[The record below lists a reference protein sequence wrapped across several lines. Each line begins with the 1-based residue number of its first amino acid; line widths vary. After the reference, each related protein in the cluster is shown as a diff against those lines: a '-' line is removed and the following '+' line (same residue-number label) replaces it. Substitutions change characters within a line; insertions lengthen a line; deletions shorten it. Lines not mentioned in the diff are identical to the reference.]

1 MSAENCLV
9 KAIYSFK
16 GKNNDELC
24 FKKGDIITVTQ
35 REEGGWWEGTLGETT
50 GWFPSNYV
58 TEYKDPSGSITTSPI
73 RAPSEIQAFRNVVLK
88 DIIDSEK
95 AHVAEMQ
102 GLVSNFLQPLEKSDM
117 LTKDEFKQ
125 LTGNINE
132 VLQTHEQFLALLE
145 ECATKTGPDQRVGGL
160 FLQWA
165 PKIKGVH
172 QTYCAG
178 HPKAVCVLDKY
189 KEELNTWME
198 SAGAV
203 CPGVLV
209 LTAGLSKPFRRL
221 GKYPAMLQEL
231 ARHVHEAHPDRGD
244 THRASIVYKDIASGC
259 AALRRQKELELQVV
273 TGEVRGWPGGELSSL
288 GDVLHMGSVAVG
300 PSHQDRYLV
309 LFPSALLLLSVSKR
323 VSAFVYE
330 GCLPLTG
337 ITVCKLD
344 DTDTRKNAFEIS
356 GPMIDTIVALCQT
369 KAEADNWVSL
379 LQKHSNT
386 TSPSHEP
393 GQPHSLPHL
402 TRSPSEGALSSINSS
417 RRSLYHVTLP
427 PPSYPSASP
436 YYSLTKYFAR
446 LVKKK
451 VITRQMLRKLLHE
464 RTWAKAFEL
473 TGLPVMRR
481 HKNRIRLRIEK
492 DGTIGTETECSD
504 SDSERETDTTQSYP
518 TSSCTDAE
526 TASCS
531 KIYRQDALDTTS
543 PRTLSASCSSWG
555 SNFGYVRYCDNA
567 ADVNLD
573 MSETK
578 VLGDCTRNLFQSIPS
593 STDIHKI
600 LNDDEIDT
608 FIELPQGTGNS
619 LRPPMQHSESTENS
633 SFEARPF
640 MACEDLV
647 NMDQNTQIAGS
658 TFGNEAADFIPT
670 RRSYPNPSAKTEA
683 IQKLWKST
691 EESYSREEIDDND
704 GITPELLQLLDP
716 PASPEPHRRYSPV
729 GSIILDPPPMFRN
742 EDEDLKVI
750 NVNLN
755 TNTPFRKHSLNSDKR
770 LRRSMS
776 RSMVEDNFN
785 KSDETRI
792 QRMSS
797 QSDNR
802 KELKKCECCNRSVC
816 PSPRSSDSGVVGSCN
831 LASPELQMHPGN
843 DSDSH
848 DKNSDGKGSSN
859 NLSQETFHVG
869 RRKKLTLSEIEA
881 AAFEEQCRCT
891 SPFGSTARTSCVT
904 SVTSETSL
912 DVMDSSNTHVTSI
925 FAASPPVPS
934 PQIKRTSIR
943 RNIERYVPE
952 IKVKPDPPPRVYR
965 KPSTH
970 LEIPRNVR
978 QPIQLAQWS
987 TLNITERTK
996 PSLHY
1001 HMRIY
1006 KENSED
1012 KSDERQSRKNIPR
1025 NCDLFD
1031 KEKRSDDKPCKDVRK
1046 SRARSADLSKL
1057 QKGFSEPQSGFVVY
1071 RSDLYAHWWMKA
1083 KLPITVVT
1091 DSGKDHYFVKIL
1103 FDTMAMSD
1111 SNNSDLSSGLTSH
1124 KRSHSFNNH
1133 QSYTQHSQHTQK
1145 NKQKNQ
1151 SARWLLNSC
1160 DSLDQSPAKTNKSP
1174 IGKKF
1179 SSVDFIDTSGS
1190 NYSNKG
1196 WSITCLRPAP
1206 PLRPQSFTVGSD
1218 ENIGPTHPYAP
1229 HQRKSNSYEEDALIL
1244 KVIEAYCTSA
1254 RCRNAVSSVDYG
1266 HFPLG
1271 KVQYH
1276 APATN
1281 IPNYNYTRLP
1291 VQRSDTPDYTG
1302 CSKASKVKRNKS
1314 SSAADVYR
1322 APETRRLLS
1331 ERKFQ
1336 LNRSN
1341 PNLWDCG
1348 GAGGEERRGL
1358 LASEARSR
1366 RSGSHPSLAAPA
1378 PAPALLRAPLPL
1390 SPPPRRSARS
1400 TTWCCGNFVKQI
1412 TKSHFD

>member
-1 MSAENCLV
+1 MSTDNCLV

-35 REEGGWWEGTLGETT
+35 KEEGGWWEGTLGETT

-58 TEYKDPSGSITTSPI
+58 TEFKDPTGSVTTSPI

-125 LTGNINE
+125 LTGNISE
-132 VLQTHEQFLALLE
+132 VLQIHEQFLALLE

-165 PKIKGVH
+165 PKIKAVH
-172 QTYCAG
+172 QTYCSG
-178 HPKAVCVLDKY
+178 HPKAVCILDKY
-189 KEELNTWME
+189 KEKLNTWME
-198 SAGAV
+198 NAGAV

-244 THRASIVYKDIASGC
+244 THRASVVYKDIASGC

-356 GPMIDTIVALCQT
+356 GPMIDTIVAVCQT
-369 KAEADNWVSL
+369 RAEADNWVSL

-386 TSPSHEP
+386 SSPSHEP
-393 GQPHSLPHL
+393 SQPQSLPHL

-473 TGLPVMRR
+473 TGMPVMRR
-481 HKNRIRLRIEK
+481 HKNRIRLRIGD
-492 DGTIGTETECSD
+492 DGTIGTETDCSD
-504 SDSERETDTTQSYP
+504 SDSERETDTTESYAS
-518 TSSCTDAE
+518 SSCTDAE
-526 TASCS
+526 MASGS
-531 KIYRQDALDTTS
+531 KIHRQDAMDTSS
-543 PRTLSASCSSWG
+543 PRTMSASCSSWG
-555 SNFGYVRYCDNA
+555 SNFGYVRYGDNS

-573 MSETK
+573 LSEPTVK
-578 VLGDCTRNLFQSIPS
+578 GDCTKNLFQLTS
-593 STDIHKI
+593 SNTDIYKA
-600 LNDDEIDT
+600 LNADNDT
-608 FIELPQGTGNS
+608 RFLASCPHVNNS
-619 LRPPMQHSESTENS
+619 LHPPMQHSESTENS
-633 SFEARPF
+633 SFEARPYL
-640 MACEDLV
+640 ACEDLV
-647 NMDQNTQIAGS
+647 NMDQNTQLTGN
-658 TFGNEAADFIPT
+658 TLGNEEIEFIPT
-670 RRSYPNPSAKTEA
+670 RRSFPNLSAKNDSV
-683 IQKLWKST
+683 QKLWKST
-691 EESYSREEIDDND
+691 EENYCRDDIDDESLKYD
-704 GITPELLQLLDP
+704 LLQLLDP
-716 PASPEPHRRYSPV
+716 PASPKYYRDYNPV
-729 GSIILDPPPMFRN
+729 ESIILDPPPMFRN
-742 EDEDLKVI
+742 EDDDMKVI

-755 TNTPFRKHSLNSDKR
+755 TNIPFRKHSLNSDKKI
-770 LRRSMS
+770 RRSVS
-776 RSMVEDNFN
+776 RSMVEENFN
-785 KSDETRI
+785 RTEDTRI

-797 QSDNR
+797 QSENQAVH
-802 KELKKCECCNRSVC
+802 KKCDCCNRSMC

-831 LASPELQMHPGN
+831 LASPELQMHTGN
-843 DSDSH
+843 DSDGH
-848 DKNSDGKGSSN
+848 DKSSELLKDSLT
-859 NLSQETFHVG
+859 NLSQDTFDG
-869 RRKKLTLSEIEA
+869 DRRKKLTLSEIEA
-881 AAFEEQCRCT
+881 ARFEDQCRCT

-904 SVTSETSL
+904 SVTSENSL
-912 DVMDSSNTHVTSI
+912 DVMDSSNMHVTST
-925 FAASPPVPS
+925 FAANPPVLS
-934 PQIKRTSIR
+934 PEIKRTSIR

-952 IKVKPDPPPRVYR
+952 IKLKPDPPPRVYR

-970 LEIPRNVR
+970 LEIPKNVR
-978 QPIQLAQWS
+978 QPLPCQWS

-1006 KENSED
+1006 RENLQDNS
-1012 KSDERQSRKNIPR
+1012 KERQSRKRMPR
-1025 NCDLFD
+1025 NCELFE
-1031 KEKRSDDKPCKDVRK
+1031 KEIKQREKDERACARK
-1046 SRARSADLSKL
+1046 SRSRSEDMSKT
-1057 QKGFSEPQSGFVVY
+1057 QKGLSEAQSGFVVY

-1091 DSGKDHYFVKIL
+1091 DSD
-1103 FDTMAMSD
+1103 
-1111 SNNSDLSSGLTSH
+1111 
-1124 KRSHSFNNH
+1124 
-1133 QSYTQHSQHTQK
+1133 
-1145 NKQKNQ
+1145 
-1151 SARWLLNSC
+1151 
-1160 DSLDQSPAKTNKSP
+1160 
-1174 IGKKF
+1174 
-1179 SSVDFIDTSGS
+1179 
-1190 NYSNKG
+1190 
-1196 WSITCLRPAP
+1196 
-1206 PLRPQSFTVGSD
+1206 
-1218 ENIGPTHPYAP
+1218 
-1229 HQRKSNSYEEDALIL
+1229 
-1244 KVIEAYCTSA
+1244 
-1254 RCRNAVSSVDYG
+1254 G
-1266 HFPLG
+1266 H
-1271 KVQYH
+1271 
-1276 APATN
+1276 
-1281 IPNYNYTRLP
+1281 
-1291 VQRSDTPDYTG
+1291 
-1302 CSKASKVKRNKS
+1302 
-1314 SSAADVYR
+1314 
-1322 APETRRLLS
+1322 
-1331 ERKFQ
+1331 ERQ
-1336 LNRSN
+1336 
-1341 PNLWDCG
+1341 
-1348 GAGGEERRGL
+1348 
-1358 LASEARSR
+1358 
-1366 RSGSHPSLAAPA
+1366 
-1378 PAPALLRAPLPL
+1378 
-1390 SPPPRRSARS
+1390 
-1400 TTWCCGNFVKQI
+1400 Q
-1412 TKSHFD
+1412 

>member
-1 MSAENCLV
+1 MSTENCLV
-9 KAIYSFK
+9 KAVYSFK

-35 REEGGWWEGTLGETT
+35 KEEGGWWEGTLGETT

-58 TEYKDPSGSITTSPI
+58 TECKVTTSPI
-73 RAPSEIQAFRNVVLK
+73 RAASEIQAFRNVVLK

-102 GLVSNFLQPLEKSDM
+102 GLSSNFLQPLEK
-117 LTKDEFKQ
+117 K
-125 LTGNINE
+125 
-132 VLQTHEQFLALLE
+132 

-165 PKIKGVH
+165 PKIKSVH

-178 HPKAVCVLDKY
+178 HPKAVCILDKY
-189 KEELNTWME
+189 KEDLNSWME
-198 SAGAV
+198 NAGAV

-221 GKYPAMLQEL
+221 SKYPAMLQEL

-244 THRASIVYKDIASGC
+244 THRASVVYKDIASGC

-273 TGEVRGWPGGELSSL
+273 TGEVRGWPGGELAAL

-344 DTDTRKNAFEIS
+344 DTETRKNAFEIS
-356 GPMIDTIVALCQT
+356 GPMIDTIVAVCQT
-369 KAEADNWVSL
+369 RAEADNWVSL

-386 TSPSHEP
+386 SSPVHEP
-393 GQPHSLPHL
+393 GQPQSLPHL

-481 HKNRIRLRIEK
+481 HKNHVRLKIEN
-492 DGTIGTETECSD
+492 DGTIGTDSEGSD
-504 SDSERETDTTQSYP
+504 SDSERESDTTESYT
-518 TSSCTDAE
+518 TSSCSDIDGVTCPRILRQNAME
-526 TASCS
+526 TE
-531 KIYRQDALDTTS
+531 S
-543 PRTLSASCSSWG
+543 PRTVSSSCNSWG
-555 SNFGYVRYCDNA
+555 SNCGYVRYFDNSGSA
-567 ADVNLD
+567 NLV
-573 MSETK
+573 EPEIIR
-578 VLGDCTRNLFQSIPS
+578 GDCTKNLFLSIPS
-593 STDIHKI
+593 NTNIHQAVNSGNDTPLQKTMRR
-600 LNDDEIDT
+600 LNSGWPSV
-608 FIELPQGTGNS
+608 IE
-619 LRPPMQHSESTENS
+619 HSESTENS
-633 SFEARPF
+633 SFEVRPY

-647 NMDQNTQIAGS
+647 NIDQNLEMCTSGY
-658 TFGNEAADFIPT
+658 GNNEYISMRQSFPIKAKIDSIP
-670 RRSYPNPSAKTEA
+670 
-683 IQKLWKST
+683 KLWKST
-691 EESYSREEIDDND
+691 EETYSQEIPEENSLSQILQVIHPPSPKASTDFVYPDD
-704 GITPELLQLLDP
+704 
-716 PASPEPHRRYSPV
+716 SV
-729 GSIILDPPPMFRN
+729 IIDPPPMFRN
-742 EDEDLKVI
+742 VDEDLKVI

-755 TNTPFRKHSLNSDKR
+755 TNVPFRKHSLNSDKR
-770 LRRSMS
+770 IRRSLS
-776 RSMVEDNFN
+776 RSMVETESFCKNN
-785 KSDETRI
+785 EM

-797 QSDNR
+797 QSENN
-802 KELKKCECCNRSVC
+802 KVCKKCECCNRSLC

-831 LASPELQMHPGN
+831 LASPELNMHEYTSGSTGN
-843 DSDSH
+843 DSDGHEKLIDNLKDSLT
-848 DKNSDGKGSSN
+848 
-859 NLSQETFHVG
+859 NLSQCTFG
-869 RRKKLTLSEIEA
+869 DRRKKLTLSEIEA
-881 AAFEEQCRCT
+881 ANFEDQCRCT

-904 SVTSETSL
+904 SVTSENSL
-912 DVMDSSNTHVTSI
+912 DVMDSLNIHLTSTYT
-925 FAASPPVPS
+925 AAPPVSS

-943 RNIERYVPE
+943 RNIELYVPE
-952 IKVKPDPPPRVYR
+952 IKLKPDPPPRVYR

-970 LEIPRNVR
+970 LEIPKNVR
-978 QPIQLAQWS
+978 QLPSSQWS

-1001 HMRIY
+1001 HMRIFR
-1006 KENSED
+1006 ENPEIPSI
-1012 KSDERQSRKNIPR
+1012 ERQSRGNLRR
-1025 NCDLFD
+1025 NCDVSNQ
-1031 KEKRSDDKPCKDVRK
+1031 EIKRQTKKGESVATRK
-1046 SRARSADLSKL
+1046 TRSRSEDLSKV
-1057 QKGFSEPQSGFVVY
+1057 QKSLTDSTNGFMVY

-1091 DSGKDHYFVKIL
+1091 DSGKDSYF
-1103 FDTMAMSD
+1103 MAMTD
-1111 SNNSDLSSGLTSH
+1111 GNNPDLSSGLTSH

-1133 QSYTQHSQHTQK
+1133 QSYSQHTQ
-1145 NKQKNQ
+1145 QTQ
-1151 SARWLLNSC
+1151 R
-1160 DSLDQSPAKTNKSP
+1160 T
-1174 IGKKF
+1174 
-1179 SSVDFIDTSGS
+1179 
-1190 NYSNKG
+1190 

-1206 PLRPQSFTVGSD
+1206 PLRPQSFSVGSD

-1254 RCRNAVSSVDYG
+1254 RCRNAVSSVDCG
-1266 HFPLG
+1266 HLSLG

-1281 IPNYNYTRLP
+1281 ILHYNSTKLP
-1291 VQRSDTPDYTG
+1291 IVQRCETPDYVG
-1302 CSKASKVKRNKS
+1302 CNSSSRVKRNKS
-1314 SSAADVYR
+1314 SSAADAYLYR
-1322 APETRRLLS
+1322 GPETRRLLS

-1336 LNRSN
+1336 MNRSN
-1341 PNLWDCG
+1341 PNLWECS
-1348 GAGGEERRGL
+1348 EERRQKLCEGR
-1358 LASEARSR
+1358 ER
-1366 RSGSHPSLAAPA
+1366 RSGSHPSLAGALRAGAAPA
-1378 PAPALLRAPLPL
+1378 PAPLPAPRAA
-1390 SPPPRRSARS
+1390 RSARS
-1400 TTWCCGNFVKQI
+1400 STWCCGTF
-1412 TKSHFD
+1412 

>member
-1 MSAENCLV
+1 MSAESSLV

-58 TEYKDPSGSITTSPI
+58 TEHKDPSGSLTTSPI
-73 RAPSEIQAFRNVVLK
+73 RAASEIQAFRNVVLK

-102 GLVSNFLQPLEKSDM
+102 GLVSNFLQPLEKSEM

-132 VLQTHEQFLALLE
+132 VLQTHEQFLVLLE

-165 PKIKGVH
+165 PKIKSVH

-178 HPKAVCVLDKY
+178 HPKAVCILDKY

-198 SAGAV
+198 NAGAV

-273 TGEVRGWPGGELSSL
+273 TGEVRGWPGGELTSL

-356 GPMIDTIVALCQT
+356 GPMIDTIVAVCQT
-369 KAEADNWVSL
+369 RAEADNWVSL

-386 TSPSHEP
+386 SSPSHDT
-393 GQPHSLPHL
+393 GQPQSLPQL
-402 TRSPSEGALSSINSS
+402 TRSPSEGALSSINTS

-446 LVKKK
+446 LVRKR

-473 TGLPVMRR
+473 TGLPVRRR
-481 HKNRIRLRIEK
+481 HKNHIRLRIEN
-492 DGTIGTETECSD
+492 DGTIGTETDCSD
-504 SDSERETDTTQSYP
+504 SDRNSEDSDRETDTTESYSN
-518 TSSCTDAE
+518 SSCTDAE
-526 TASCS
+526 INDSS
-531 KIYRQDALDTTS
+531 KMMRQNALDSAS
-543 PRTLSASCSSWG
+543 PRTMSSSCSSCG
-555 SNFGYVRYCDNA
+555 SHFGYVRYFDA
-567 ADVNLD
+567 SKDMHLDV
-573 MSETK
+573 TQPHIK
-578 VLGDCTRNLFQSIPS
+578 GDCTRNIFLPLSDFSPQVPPGFENYHPHLHHSHS
-593 STDIHKI
+593 
-600 LNDDEIDT
+600 ND
-608 FIELPQGTGNS
+608 
-619 LRPPMQHSESTENS
+619 NS
-633 SFEARPF
+633 SFDIRSY

-647 NMDQNTQIAGS
+647 NMDQDKHIGVHANDES
-658 TFGNEAADFIPT
+658 DFLTT
-670 RRSYPNPSAKTEA
+670 RRSFPNCSAKNENV
-683 IQKLWKST
+683 QKLWKST
-691 EESYSREEIDDND
+691 EERYSRGEATD
-704 GITPELLQLLDP
+704 GSVCHLLQDLDP
-716 PASPEPHRRYSPV
+716 PSPKYDRTSPV

-742 EDEDLKVI
+742 NDDDLKVI

-755 TNTPFRKHSLNSDKR
+755 TNVPFRKHSLNSDKKI
-770 LRRSMS
+770 RRSAS
-776 RSMVEDNFN
+776 RSMVETESVKKHDPHM
-785 KSDETRI
+785 E
-792 QRMSS
+792 RMSS
-797 QSDNR
+797 QSETR
-802 KELKKCECCNRSVC
+802 KTAKKCGCCNRSLC
-816 PSPRSSDSGVVGSCN
+816 PSPRSSDSGVAGSCN
-831 LASPELQMHPGN
+831 LASPELNMHDYTAAGGASN
-843 DSDSH
+843 DSDCHVKASATR
-848 DKNSDGKGSSN
+848 D
-859 NLSQETFHVG
+859 FHANH
-869 RRKKLTLSEIEA
+869 RKLTLSEIEA
-881 AAFEEQCRCT
+881 AAFEDQCRCT

-912 DVMDSSNTHVTSI
+912 DVMDSSNTYVTST
-925 FAASPPVPS
+925 FAGTAPVQTPEV
-934 PQIKRTSIR
+934 KRTSIR
-943 RNIERYVPE
+943 RNIERYLPE
-952 IKVKPDPPPRVYR
+952 IRIKPEVPPRVYR

-970 LEIPRNVR
+970 LEVPKNVR
-978 QPIQLAQWS
+978 QPVPCQWS

-1006 KENSED
+1006 
-1012 KSDERQSRKNIPR
+1012 R
-1025 NCDLFD
+1025 
-1031 KEKRSDDKPCKDVRK
+1031 EKTDDNKQQAPTRK
-1046 SRARSADLSKL
+1046 SRENMLRNCEAFNRENRSRDEVARKTRSRSEDLLKS
-1057 QKGFSEPQSGFVVY
+1057 QKVLSEAQTGFVVY

-1083 KLPITVVT
+1083 KLPITV
-1091 DSGKDHYFVKIL
+1091 
-1103 FDTMAMSD
+1103 MAMSD
-1111 SNNSDLSSGLTSH
+1111 SSNDLSSGLSSH

-1133 QSYTQHSQHTQK
+1133 QSYTQHSQQTQK
-1145 NKQKNQ
+1145 SKHKNQ

-1160 DSLDQSPAKTNKSP
+1160 DSLDQSPVKTNKTP
-1174 IGKKF
+1174 IGKKY
-1179 SSVDFIDTSGS
+1179 SSVDFIDTTDSS
-1190 NYSNKG
+1190 FLNKG

-1254 RCRNAVSSVDYG
+1254 RCRNAVSSVDCG
-1266 HFPLG
+1266 HFSLG

-1281 IPNYNYTRLP
+1281 SPHRNYAK
-1291 VQRSDTPDYTG
+1291 QRAETPERTG
-1302 CSKASKVKRNKS
+1302 CTNTKVKRNKS
-1314 SSAADVYR
+1314 SSAADAYLYR
-1322 APETRRLLS
+1322 APEARRLLAD
-1331 ERKFQ
+1331 RKFQ
-1336 LNRSN
+1336 MNRSN
-1341 PNLWDCG
+1341 PNLWECT
-1348 GAGGEERRGL
+1348 ERD
-1358 LASEARSR
+1358 RSQRLHNGRER
-1366 RSGSHPSLAAPA
+1366 RSGSHPSLAAPLRSHA
-1378 PAPALLRAPLPL
+1378 PAP
-1390 SPPPRRSARS
+1390 PRPRPRPRARS
-1400 TTWCCGNFVKQI
+1400 PLRPLLYLVLRHFRQTTHQVPSLRLTLTFHNAMVMLC
-1412 TKSHFD
+1412 

>member
-1 MSAENCLV
+1 MSTEACLV

-35 REEGGWWEGTLGETT
+35 KEEGGWWEGTLGETT

-58 TEYKDPSGSITTSPI
+58 TDYKDTSGSLTTSPI
-73 RAPSEIQAFRNVVLK
+73 RAASEIQAFRNVVLK

-102 GLVSNFLQPLEKSDM
+102 GLVSNFLHPLETSEM

-125 LTGNINE
+125 LTGNIIE
-132 VLQTHEQFLALLE
+132 VLQTHEQFLVLLE

-165 PKIKGVH
+165 PRIKAVH

-178 HPKAVCVLDKY
+178 HPKAVCILDKY

-198 SAGAV
+198 NAGAV

-244 THRASIVYKDIASGC
+244 THRASVVFKDIASAC
-259 AALRRQKELELQVV
+259 SALRRQKELELQVV

-344 DTDTRKNAFEIS
+344 DTDSRKNAFEIS
-356 GPMIDTIVALCQT
+356 GPMIDTIVAVCQT
-369 KAEADNWVSL
+369 RAEADNWVSL

-386 TSPSHEP
+386 SSPSHEP
-393 GQPHSLPHL
+393 GQPQSLPHL
-402 TRSPSEGALSSINSS
+402 TRSPSEGALSSLNTS

-451 VITRQMLRKLLHE
+451 VITRQMLRRLLHE

-473 TGLPVMRR
+473 SGLPVRRR
-481 HKNRIRLRIEK
+481 HKNHIRLRIEN
-492 DGTIGTETECSD
+492 DGTIGTETYCSD
-504 SDSERETDTTQSYP
+504 SDRNSEDSDREMDTTETYSN
-518 TSSCTDAE
+518 SSCTDAE
-526 TASCS
+526 INDSS
-531 KIYRQDALDTTS
+531 KITRQNALDSSS
-543 PRTLSASCSSWG
+543 PRTISSSCSSWDN
-555 SNFGYVRYCDNA
+555 NFGYVRCFDA
-567 ADVNLD
+567 STDMHLD
-573 MSETK
+573 ITQPYVK
-578 VLGDCTRNLFQSIPS
+578 GDCTKDIFLPKMDTQIPPGFHS
-593 STDIHKI
+593 
-600 LNDDEIDT
+600 NDLHPH
-608 FIELPQGTGNS
+608 F
-619 LRPPMQHSESTENS
+619 QHSDNNENS
-633 SFEARPF
+633 NYDVRSY

-647 NMDQNTQIAGS
+647 NIDQNRQIGTLINDAS
-658 TFGNEAADFIPT
+658 DFIPT
-670 RRSYPNPSAKTEA
+670 RRSFPHCSVKNECG
-683 IQKLWKST
+683 QKLWKST
-691 EESYSREEIDDND
+691 EENYLREEAERSDDV
-704 GITPELLQLLDP
+704 GTFLQDLEP
-716 PASPEPHRRYSPV
+716 PSPKYDRVSLV
-729 GSIILDPPPMFRN
+729 GSIIIEPPPMFRN
-742 EDEDLKVI
+742 NDDDLKVI

-755 TNTPFRKHSLNSDKR
+755 TNVPFRKHSLNSDKKI
-770 LRRSMS
+770 RRSVS
-776 RSMVEDNFN
+776 KSMVETENIKKNDLHF
-785 KSDETRI
+785 

-797 QSDNR
+797 QSETR
-802 KELKKCECCNRSVC
+802 KATKKCECCNRSLC
-816 PSPRSSDSGVVGSCN
+816 PSPRSSDSGVAGSCN
-831 LASPELQMHPGN
+831 LASPELNMHEYTGTGGGSN
-843 DSDSH
+843 DSDSQAH
-848 DKNSDGKGSSN
+848 DSKSHGTQDN
-859 NLSQETFHVG
+859 FHTG
-869 RRKKLTLSEIEA
+869 HRKLTLSEIEA
-881 AAFEEQCRCT
+881 AAFEDQCRCT

-904 SVTSETSL
+904 SVTSESNV
-912 DVMDSSNTHVTSI
+912 DVIDSSNTLVKST
-925 FAASPPVPS
+925 FVGNPPVS
-934 PQIKRTSIR
+934 TSQIKRTSIR

-952 IKVKPDPPPRVYR
+952 IKIKPEVPPRIYR

-970 LEIPRNVR
+970 MEHPKNVR
-978 QPIQLAQWS
+978 HPIPCQWS

-1006 KENSED
+1006 REKPDENTT
-1012 KSDERQSRKNIPR
+1012 SRPSRENMLR
-1025 NCDLFD
+1025 NCDVFN
-1031 KEKRSDDKPCKDVRK
+1031 KENRSKDDTVRK
-1046 SRARSADLSKL
+1046 TRSLSEDLMKS
-1057 QKGFSEPQSGFVVY
+1057 QKVLTEAQTGFVVY

-1091 DSGKDHYFVKIL
+1091 DSGKDYF
-1103 FDTMAMSD
+1103 FMAMSD
-1111 SNNSDLSSGLTSH
+1111 SNNELSSGLSSH

-1133 QSYTQHSQHTQK
+1133 QSYTQHTQQTQK
-1145 NKQKNQ
+1145 NKHKNQ
-1151 SARWLLNSC
+1151 SGRWLLNSC
-1160 DSLDQSPAKTNKSP
+1160 DSLDQSPVKSNKTP
-1174 IGKKF
+1174 IAKKF
-1179 SSVDFIDTSGS
+1179 SSVDFTDTTDSA
-1190 NYSNKG
+1190 YINKG

-1254 RCRNAVSSVDYG
+1254 RCRNAVSSVDCG
-1266 HFPLG
+1266 HFSLG

-1276 APATN
+1276 ALATN
-1281 IPNYNYTRLP
+1281 SPNRNNTKLP
-1291 VQRSDTPDYTG
+1291 FMLRSETPDYVG
-1302 CSKASKVKRNKS
+1302 CNRSTKVKRNKS
-1314 SSAADVYR
+1314 SSAADAYLYR
-1322 APETRRLLS
+1322 APESRWLLSDRRL
-1331 ERKFQ
+1331 Q
-1336 LNRSN
+1336 MNRSN
-1341 PNLWDCG
+1341 PNLWECS
-1348 GAGGEERRGL
+1348 EERDRRRRL
-1358 LASEARSR
+1358 HESRER
-1366 RSGSHPSLAAPA
+1366 RSGSHPSLAAPLHSVA
-1378 PAPALLRAPLPL
+1378 PAPVPAPA
-1390 SPPPRRSARS
+1390 ARS
-1400 TTWCCGNFVKQI
+1400 TRSSTWCCGNFVKQL
-1412 TKSHFD
+1412 TKSHHFD